1 MELKTIDIEIPEDCN
16 IILGQTHFIKS
27 IEDLYEVIKNCTP
40 NAMFGIAFDESSGDC
55 LVRWEGNDSELVDKA
70 CSIAYT
76 IGAGHVFVILLRN
89 AYPINVL
96 NSIKEVPEVCSVYC
110 ATANPVQVI
119 VAESSMGRGIMG
131 VIDGFKPKGIENEK
145 KKNERKKLLRT
156 FGYKL

>member
-1 MELKTIDIEIPEDCN
+1 MEFKTIDIEIPGDCN

-40 NAMFGIAFDESSGDC
+40 NAMFGIAFNEASGDC
-55 LVRWEGNDSELVDKA
+55 LVRWEGNDPELTDKA
-70 CSIAYT
+70 CNIAYT

-96 NSIKEVPEVCSVYC
+96 NSIKNIPEVCSVYC

-119 VAESSMGRGIMG
+119 VAESSMGKGIMG